1 MKKNDLIDSLI
12 FEWKQERPELDT
24 SAMKIVGR
32 ILKLSKILERSASI
46 ALEDYNIHY
55 TDLDVLATIRRSGEP
70 YELTPTQLMKSVLI
84 SSGAMTALL
93 NRLTKLEL
101 IYRSQDP
108 RDRRVKLVGLTEN
121 GIKVIDK
128 AIEVRFIEATDS
140 VNIFDKKEK
149 EDISTLLRKL
159 LISLEN

>member
-1 MKKNDLIDSLI
+1 
-12 FEWKQERPELDT
+12 
-24 SAMKIVGR
+24 
-32 ILKLSKILERSASI
+32 
-46 ALEDYNIHY
+46 
-55 TDLDVLATIRRSGEP
+55 
-70 YELTPTQLMKSVLI
+70 
-84 SSGAMTALL
+84 
-93 NRLTKLEL
+93 
-101 IYRSQDP
+101 
-108 RDRRVKLVGLTEN
+108 VGLTEN